1 MDEGIN
7 QLKEAVAVSPDNI
20 PLRLHLAELMVKANY
35 TDEAAEQYSEILRR
49 SYGNSIARKGLANL
63 YYKQKKYSAAIIIY
77 EALLK
82 ENGLATDEMI
92 LFVRCLIR
100 EHSYA
105 EAVEIYK
112 KILVQQPSFKD
123 EEIDNALRT
132 TSLGNSAETI
142 DDLPD
147 FGEDDDDPFFGNS
160 RGQKPEFFMEK
171 PDMRFA
177 DVGGMDKIK
186 KEISLK
192 IIQPLKNPDLYKAF
206 GKKAGGGILLYGP
219 PGCGKTYL
227 AKATAGEIDA
237 KFINIGLHD
246 ILDMWMG
253 NSEKNLHA
261 VFQQARDNAPCVL
274 FFDEVDALGASR
286 SDLKQSSMRHVINQF
301 LAEMDG
307 VQHSNDGVLILAA
320 TNAPWSIDAAFRRPG
335 RFDRVVFVAPP
346 DEAGRQEI
354 IKQHLKNKP
363 ADNIDI
369 ASIAKLTLEYS
380 GADLKAI
387 VDIATEVKLEE
398 SMMKGSIEKLQTKDL
413 QKAVKQHKATTHEW
427 FSTARNYALYANE
440 SGLYDD
446 ILQYMKLKK

>member
-1 MDEGIN
+1 MDEGIV
-7 QLKEAVAVSPDNI
+7 QLKEALQVSPENI
-20 PLRLHLAELMVKANY
+20 PLRLHLAELMIKANHIE
-35 TDEAAEQYSEILRR
+35 EAAEQYAEVLNR
-49 SYGNSIARKGLANL
+49 SYGNGKARKGLANI

-77 EALLK
+77 EALIK
-82 ENGLATDEMI
+82 ENLLQTDDLVQFI
-92 LFVRCLIR
+92 RCLIR
-100 EHSYA
+100 EESLS
-105 EAVEIYK
+105 EAVEVYK
-112 KILVQQPSFKD
+112 RVLQQNASFKD
-123 EEIDNALRT
+123 EEIDNALRM
-132 TSLGNSAETI
+132 TSTGNANDLEI

-147 FGEDDDDPFFGNS
+147 FGDEDDSFFGN
-160 RGQKPEFFMEK
+160 RQQKQEFFMEK
-171 PDMRFA
+171 PDLRFE
-177 DVGGMDKIK
+177 DVGGMEKIK

-320 TNAPWSIDAAFRRPG
+320 TNAPWSIDSAFRRPG

-346 DEAGRQEI
+346 DEAGRQQI
-354 IKQHLKNKP
+354 ITQHLKDKP
-363 ADNIDI
+363 ADQIDVL
-369 ASIAKLTLEYS
+369 SIAKVTPDYS
-380 GADLKAI
+380 GADLKAVI
-387 VDIATEVKLEE
+387 DIATEIKLEE
-398 SMMKGSIEKLQTKDL
+398 SLLKGSIEKLQTKDL
-413 QKAVKQHKATTHEW
+413 QKAARQHKATTQEW

-440 SGLYDD
+440 SGMYDD